1 MSFRRGP
8 SWRKRAQLL
17 WWICSVR
24 CAFLSIHQ
32 SYNFTAC
39 RDSQIEI
46 IRGDAYVSAAFVRQ
60 GLMPIS
66 PYFPSVAISI
76 RTLEVYRVAH
86 LRCPRLGIQ
95 AWVRALCDMHGVPP
109 RTHLGTQF
117 SIAFDLYLAI
127 LAVVEKRVQVALGR
141 DAPNWR
147 LKNACPCC
155 MYKLEGEAELE
166 IPMLLTIDG
175 NNSLSR
181 FLTRERDEWQ
191 EDSTLATGASREW
204 IDEREAPGDYYLSR
218 EEVDRFA
225 KEGLDDFMKGFEP
238 GEEEGGGEGERDGC
252 AERWQNMREEVTS
265 RALGMYDERGIFP
278 ALCRHSFAL
287 VVVDMVKSGEL
298 AKYGFAVVNHLMR
311 IFGKIGVGYDIGCKF
326 LKMVQAHPGL
336 TKLAR
341 DTGFRALVG
350 AFHGAAHARRC
361 QVYNLT
367 TYVQG
372 VGMEALENCESY
384 FSKSNSLAPGT
395 RHASRFHRQQA
406 ITTYMKHT
414 DAFDTYANLSLLLCN
429 KYRRALAVKKTLPAL
444 HEAMVRLGV
453 QTRDVFETWL
463 EEEKAFLATLSK
475 EPIEETMEME
485 FYQKLVNLRDYE
497 ERLRDVLELEPPPM
511 PAPTERDAYQR
522 AAKETRAI
530 ETRRRHAIELVD
542 KARELVQD
550 LEVRLDT
557 ARWEPGSDK
566 WEEVATMV
574 GKRRY
579 QRSLDDLEGL
589 IVARLMELCKCNLA
603 GTAYKMRK
611 HIAKALQVRSKA
623 IKASIERYNAAA
635 SSMIPP
641 RIHVSWDEVV
651 EYAFLADFD
660 LLREGRHDIREEPWA
675 LPVGRVAMD
684 QHFKLLRAEEE
695 QIRLDIEIQRLVTHI
710 ADEEPFLAHHERRL
724 REEGN
729 DGLAYQVGRYRMERG
744 RFNAL
749 HMQRLVKLSKENG
762 FTASLTPGGEGE
774 GEGEEDEDAAA
785 EAFMNVLRIADGGT
799 GAPAET

>member
-1 MSFRRGP
+1 MADAYVQ
-8 SWRKRAQLL
+8 WQL
-17 WWICSVR
+17 SVSEGGLATEYELPEGSVVEETR
-24 CAFLSIHQ
+24 SIVVVDMF
-32 SYNFTAC
+32 SC

-147 LKNACPCC
+147 LKNACPC
-155 MYKLEGEAELE
+155 LHAELE

-238 GEEEGGGEGERDGC
+238 GRRRVGARGERDGC

-265 RALGMYDERGIFP
+265 RAARDVRREGDIPRALPSLVRARRGG
-278 ALCRHSFAL
+278 H
-287 VVVDMVKSGEL
+287 GEEWG
-298 AKYGFAVVNHLMR
+298 A
-311 IFGKIGVGYDIGCKF
+311 IGVGYDIGCKF

-429 KYRRALAVKKTLPAL
+429 KYRRALAVKTTLPAL

-485 FYQKLVNLRDYE
+485 FYQKLVNLRDYDAQRRKRARS
-497 ERLRDVLELEPPPM
+497 RLGG
-511 PAPTERDAYQR
+511 
-522 AAKETRAI
+522 
-530 ETRRRHAIELVD
+530 RHAIELVD

-550 LEVRLDT
+550 LEVRLGHR
-557 ARWEPGSDK
+557 AMGAGGAISGRRSRRWWGS
-566 WEEVATMV
+566 VA
-574 GKRRY
+574 Y
-579 QRSLDDLEGL
+579 QRSLDDPRGPHCREANGALQVQSCGDS
-589 IVARLMELCKCNLA
+589 IPRCGN
-603 GTAYKMRK
+603 TSRK
-611 HIAKALQVRSKA
+611 RFQVRSKA

-710 ADEEPFLAHHERRL
+710 GTRSRSSAHHERRL
-724 REEGN
+724 REEGS
-729 DGLAYQVGRYRMERG
+729 DGLAYQVGAVPHGRGPALMRYTCSASSSSARRT
-744 RFNAL
+744 A
-749 HMQRLVKLSKENG
+749 
-762 FTASLTPGGEGE
+762 FTASSLTPGVSGLQRAHARPPAAPRKRHARKTQMWRRVRAEGE